1 MDELTVDQLKELVN
15 FYKQRVSDSELNVLQ
30 TQLRLKGAIELIAQ
44 LEYVKRELEAK
55 IQLIENPVVP
65 EPIIVEEPTVQKSKR
80 SKSV

>member
-30 TQLRLKGAIELIAQ
+30 TQLKLKGAIEVIAQ
-44 LEYVKRELEAK
+44 LEYIKRDLEAK
-55 IQLIENPVVP
+55 IQSIENTPAP
-65 EPIIVEEPTVQKSKR
+65 EPVIVEQPTAQKSKR